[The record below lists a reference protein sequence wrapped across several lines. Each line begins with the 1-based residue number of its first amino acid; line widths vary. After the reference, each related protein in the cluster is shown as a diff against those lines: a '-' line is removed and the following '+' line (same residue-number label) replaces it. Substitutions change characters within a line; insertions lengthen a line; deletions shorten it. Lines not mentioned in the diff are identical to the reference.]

1 MNKRLKETKQKAD
14 NLVYQSLPK
23 CDKDGRVVINMM
35 VKDDSDFLSVFSEN
49 QTPVISSSVAE
60 FIENSAH
67 ALPPKSSMT
76 LRIKSDC
83 VDKEER
89 EIYPKAI
96 KEYYSEKYVANEK
109 ELVRYKVTA
118 LILAILGVLIL
129 AVAIFISEKFGAPLW
144 SEVIDIVAW
153 VLLWEAV
160 DIMAFRSR
168 NQRLLRW
175 RYLAFIDMK
184 VEFYNIKNK

>member
-1 MNKRLKETKQKAD
+1 
-14 NLVYQSLPK
+14 
-23 CDKDGRVVINMM
+23 MM
-35 VKDDSDFLSVFSEN
+35 VKDDSDFLSVFSES
-49 QTPVISSSVAE
+49 QTPVISFSVAD
-60 FIENSAH
+60 FLENTTRS
-67 ALPPKSSMT
+67 LSSKEQIT
-76 LRIKSDC
+76 LRVKSDC

-96 KEYYSEKYVANEK
+96 KEYYAEKYVANEK
-109 ELVRYKVTA
+109 ELVRYKITA
-118 LILAILGVLIL
+118 MILAILGVLTL
-129 AVAIFISEKFGAPLW
+129 AVAIFISEKFGSPLW

-184 VEFYNIKNK
+184 VEFYNTDKK

>member
-1 MNKRLKETKQKAD
+1 MKNSIKETKKLAD
-14 NLVYQSLPK
+14 KLVYESLPGR
-23 CDKDGRVVINMM
+23 DKDGRVIVNMM
-35 VKDDSDFLSVFSEN
+35 VKDDSDFLSVFSES
-49 QTPVISSSVAE
+49 QTPVISSSVAD
-60 FIENSAH
+60 FLENTTRS
-67 ALPPKSSMT
+67 LSSKEQIT
-76 LRIKSDC
+76 LRVKSDC

-96 KEYYSEKYVANEK
+96 KEYYAEKYVANEK
-109 ELVRYKVTA
+109 ELVRYKITA
-118 LILAILGVLIL
+118 MILAILGVLTL
-129 AVAIFISEKFGAPLW
+129 AVAIFISEKFGSPLW

-184 VEFYNIKNK
+184 VEFYDVKNK